1 MLPLTFAP
9 PILNGHYDVV
19 EDGDCIGRVY
29 EVDAPPSPDMAWF
42 WTITAL
48 TPNLRVVLTSGH
60 AATFEDAKAQFRD
73 HWWRAWNRAP
83 A

>member
-1 MLPLTFAP
+1 MLPLTFSP
-9 PILNGHYDVV
+9 PTLNGRPLSKTDYDVF

-29 EVDAPPSPDMAWF
+29 EVAWF

-48 TPNLRVVLTSGH
+48 TPNPRVVLTSGH